1 MSNVESD
8 AGIENENLFR
18 ALFCAPTALLLVLFA
33 NSFLMSPGVVLFK
46 VIYVLMALFFTLST
60 LAYAAYYT
68 NELYEGKTDKFIKN
82 DNLFKAIIFTPL
94 AVVFWFFAVNSIMSS
109 GHIVFNAIYILLA
122 LYSTLSTL
130 AYAAYYTNDCYADN
144 AHSA

>member
-18 ALFCAPTALLLVLFA
+18 ALFCAPTAILLVLFA

-46 VIYVLMALFFTLST
+46 VIYVLMALYFTLST

-68 NELYEGKTDKFIKN
+68 NELYEGKTEKFIKN

-144 AHSA
+144 AYSA